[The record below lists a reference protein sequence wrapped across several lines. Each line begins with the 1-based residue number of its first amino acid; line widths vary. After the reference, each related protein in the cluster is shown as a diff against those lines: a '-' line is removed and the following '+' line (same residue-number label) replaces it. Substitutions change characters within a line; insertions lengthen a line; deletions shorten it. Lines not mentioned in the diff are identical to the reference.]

1 MQPTPKLGRGLMI
14 EHIQR
19 AQPVAD
25 QVLNIL
31 RQRIQDHVYG
41 PDDRLPAESELA
53 AELQVSRATIRS
65 AMAALAA
72 EKLIVRR
79 QGDGTYIN
87 RRLLETSTHF
97 GSISEFTRMIR
108 SSGHEPSIQALDV
121 FTRPA
126 SQAELEALETQSGSQ
141 VVVLVRLFMADKK
154 PAIYSINTLL
164 EKPMGEKLE
173 MTDIEE
179 PLPTFFKR
187 CCRQEFTYGISTLS
201 AQGAPTE
208 VAEKFGLASGSP
220 ILCMREVF
228 FNDDDQP
235 LVLATNYIN
244 EAVFQLRVARSFD

>member
-1 MQPTPKLGRGLMI
+1 MT

-31 RQRIQDHVYG
+31 RQRIQEHVYG
-41 PDDRLPAESELA
+41 PDDRMPAESELA

-108 SSGHEPSIQALDV
+108 SSGQEPSIEALNI

-126 SQAELEALETQSGSQ
+126 DQSELDALEAQPGSQ
-141 VVVLVRLFMADKK
+141 VVVLVRLFLADRK

-164 EKPMGEKLE
+164 EMQMCQKLE
-173 MTDIEE
+173 QADIEE
-179 PLPTFFKR
+179 TLPTFFKR
-187 CCRQEFTYGISTLS
+187 CCGQEFTYGISTLS
-201 AQGAPTE
+201 AQGATAD
-208 VAEKFGLASGSP
+208 VAEKFGLAPGSP
-220 ILCMREVF
+220 VLCMREVF
-228 FNDDDQP
+228 FNDDDKP